1 MVFDFGGGT
10 LDVTI
15 MDFGH
20 GVFQVVSTSGDTQLG
35 GRDMDK
41 VLMDYVLEEF
51 QRESGIDLRNDRMA
65 MIRVNE
71 AVEKAKIELS
81 SVLETDISLPFIAM
95 KDGQPVHLQMKVTEQ
110 TRAIGET
117 HRRKNC
123 WAH

>member
-1 MVFDFGGGT
+1 
-10 LDVTI
+10 VTI

-95 KDGQPVHLQMKVTEQ
+95 KDGQPVHLQMKVTRAKLEQ
-110 TRAIGET
+110 LVRPIVEKTAGPIEQAL
-117 HRRKNC
+117 KD
-123 WAH
+123 AH

>member
-1 MVFDFGGGT
+1 
-10 LDVTI
+10 VTI

-65 MIRVNE
+65 MIR
-71 AVEKAKIELS
+71 S
-81 SVLETDISLPFIAM
+81 M
-95 KDGQPVHLQMKVTEQ
+95 KLW
-110 TRAIGET
+110 
-117 HRRKNC
+117 RRQRLNYPQF
-123 WAH
+123 

>member
-1 MVFDFGGGT
+1 
-10 LDVTI
+10 LVT
-15 MDFGH
+15 D
-20 GVFQVVSTSGDTQLG
+20 
-35 GRDMDK
+35 DMDK

-95 KDGQPVHLQMKVTEQ
+95 KDGQP
-110 TRAIGET
+110 T

>member
-1 MVFDFGGGT
+1 
-10 LDVTI
+10 

-81 SVLETDISLPFIAM
+81 SVLETDISL
-95 KDGQPVHLQMKVTEQ
+95 HS
-110 TRAIGET
+110 
-117 HRRKNC
+117 
-123 WAH
+123 